1 MNGTPWLCRGARRR
15 TARTVRAAPAATR
28 ESQTAA
34 SRAVEAPPRVA
45 RRDRDAPS
53 PRAGATVGIGPPYR
67 PARARPGF
75 RPTAGW
81 RRIALRPT
89 RRAWGGA
96 AVGGRRRPRHR
107 KVLARME

>member
-28 ESQTAA
+28 ASHTAA
-34 SRAVEAPPRVA
+34 SCAVEAPPRVA

-67 PARARPGF
+67 PARARP
-75 RPTAGW
+75 RSPV
-81 RRIALRPT
+81 
-89 RRAWGGA
+89 RAVFGDLPADGGQR
-96 AVGGRRRPRHR
+96 GGTEEGQPGDR
-107 KVLARME
+107 L